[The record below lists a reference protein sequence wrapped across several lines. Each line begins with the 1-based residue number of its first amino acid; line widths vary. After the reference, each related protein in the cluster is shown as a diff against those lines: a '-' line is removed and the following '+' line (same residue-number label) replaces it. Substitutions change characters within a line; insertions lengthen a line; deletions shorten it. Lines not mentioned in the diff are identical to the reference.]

1 MFWCHLLQC
10 CNCAARY
17 GSVDRVSIVS
27 DVLIILS
34 MRVEHNGIWTL
45 KYLSIPYNIHVY
57 DKNNSHTKT
66 AGMQGCFTYY
76 LTSRHCRPSRWLL
89 DQGVVILLSLSM
101 HILDPLQHSIF
112 GIVLSLTTH
121 LGPLTK
127 RQMFSFCWSELIVS
141 TRLHKV
147 WVITLV
153 SSSLT
158 PARDRLQEELNA
170 DPDRVETAG
179 STAVVR

>member
-1 MFWCHLLQC
+1 MSLATMLQLC
-10 CNCAARY
+10 STVWLCWSSKHSLRCSHHPVYARWAQW
-17 GSVDRVSIVS
+17 
-27 DVLIILS
+27 
-34 MRVEHNGIWTL
+34 HWTL

-158 PARDRLQEELNA
+158 PARDRLQEELNG

-179 STAVVR
+179 STVVVR